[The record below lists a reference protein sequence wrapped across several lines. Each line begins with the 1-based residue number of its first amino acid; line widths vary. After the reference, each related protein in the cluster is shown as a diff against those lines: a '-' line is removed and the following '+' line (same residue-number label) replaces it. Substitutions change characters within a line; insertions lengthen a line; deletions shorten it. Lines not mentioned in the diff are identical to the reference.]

1 MVVTKSGFFTGQVQP
16 APVTPRRP
24 KSTAANRCW
33 KGLPESGD
41 SYRMEKALLLRH
53 SAGLRKIIVHL
64 VMAVTVA
71 REFAR

>member
-1 MVVTKSGFFTGQVQP
+1 MPMVSRFACGRFSPPPSRAGDLKVSPQTDAGK
-16 APVTPRRP
+16 
-24 KSTAANRCW
+24 TA
-33 KGLPESGD
+33 ESGD